1 MNRVSRRQ
9 VNDMSPLSK
18 ELISKLVNENDIEVL
33 KEVLNYYIFL
43 KEKKVLE
50 TRQQWD
56 SIEEDEP
63 EEEELKI
70 IEEFRHN
77 PEKFEFVSM
86 EEVLKELH
94 INESEL

>member
-1 MNRVSRRQ
+1 
-9 VNDMSPLSK
+9 MSSLSK
-18 ELISKLVNENDIEVL
+18 ELISKLVNENDIEIL

-43 KEKKVLE
+43 KGKKTLE
-50 TRQQWD
+50 TSQQWD
-56 SIEEDEP
+56 SIKEDEP
-63 EEEELKI
+63 DEEELRI